1 MLHLNRGHPVR
12 KAARSPEILLEW
24 VAHGRYGLVK
34 KLGRPKAGHQRGMIF
49 VRWEWT
55 IMSTPADVRLARR
68 VLRHEL
74 EAIRGNWGW
83 ILALGIVLVVV
94 GTLAI
99 VMPLAASLASA
110 VAFGLLF
117 LVGGIAQLVGSF
129 WTRDWSG
136 FFLTLLVGI
145 LYVVLGLMF
154 LRHPG
159 DALLALS
166 LFLAC
171 ALMVSGLFR
180 IIGSLMY
187 RFPQWGWTFLSGV
200 ISLLLGIYIYALWPL
215 DSYFVVG
222 LFVGIDMIFTGWTWV
237 ALALA
242 VRNLTPRPAS
252 PVSGAAPNPAA

>member
-1 MLHLNRGHPVR
+1 IREG
-12 KAARSPEILLEW
+12 AA
-24 VAHGRYGLVK
+24 
-34 KLGRPKAGHQRGMIF
+34 
-49 VRWEWT
+49 T
-55 IMSTPADVRLARR
+55 MSTPVEVRMARR

-83 ILALGIVLVVV
+83 ILALGIILIVV

-99 VMPLAASLASA
+99 AMPLAASLASA
-110 VAFGLLF
+110 VAFGALF
-117 LVGGIAQLVGSF
+117 LVGGIAQLVGAF

-136 FFLTLLVGI
+136 FFLSLLMGVV
-145 LYVVLGLMF
+145 YVVLGLMF

-159 DALLALS
+159 EALMAMS

-171 ALMVSGLFR
+171 ALMISGLFR

-187 RFPQWGWTFLSGV
+187 RFPQWGWTLVGGV

-215 DSYFVVG
+215 DSLIIIG
-222 LFVGIDMIFTGWTWV
+222 LFVGIDMIFTGWTWI

-242 VRNLTPRPAS
+242 VKNLGPTPAAGEAAPSPAS
-252 PVSGAAPNPAA
+252 